1 MNGDPIAKWNEA
13 LEKILSDM
21 KEIREMNQKTL
32 EILQDLSKNLID

>member
-1 MNGDPIAKWNEA
+1 MDGDPIKKWNEA

-32 EILQDLSKNLID
+32 EMLSDVYKNMID